1 MLLLCASVCVSQAQK
16 LEGSWTGKLSV
27 QGTQLTL
34 VFHIEKD
41 KNSGFIV
48 TMDSP
53 DQSVKGVPATVNSLT
68 ADSVDI
74 VISSI
79 GARYLGK
86 QQGDNI
92 QGTFTQFGKSF
103 PLMLNRGVEELRRPQ
118 TPHAPYP
125 YQTEEVTFQNAKANA
140 VFSGT
145 LTYPVGYEQMNKQ
158 KVPVVL
164 MVTGSGQENR
174 NEEISDHQPFLVLA
188 DYLARHGIASLRYD
202 DRGFAKSTG
211 DASQSTMKD
220 NAEDARCG
228 FNYLKS
234 LKKFGKIG
242 VMGHSE
248 GGSIAMMLAAE
259 GLTDFIVSLA
269 GMAERGDSLMLRQVY
284 QAMEARGGASF
295 ARDYCKVLGAIYAYR
310 NAKKDISHPEVV
322 LDTLLKQT
330 NVSLPA
336 LSRQSLL
343 PVITMQTPW
352 VLDFIATDMACY
364 LPKIKCPVMA
374 VNGSKDVQVDAHDN
388 LSALR
393 KGLKPNKK
401 NLIKEYEGLN
411 HLFQHC
417 TTGQTTE
424 YRLIEETFAPEV
436 MQDIVDWIKAL

>member
-27 QGTQLTL
+27 QGVQLTL
-34 VFHIEKD
+34 VFHVEKD
-41 KNSGFIV
+41 KNNGFIV

-74 VISSI
+74 AISSI

-92 QGTFTQFGKSF
+92 QGTFTQFGRSF
-103 PLMLNRGVEELRRPQ
+103 PLVLNRGVEELKRPQ

-125 YQTEEVTFQNAKANA
+125 YQTEEVTFQNAKASA

-164 MVTGSGQENR
+164 MVTGSGQEDR
-174 NEEISDHQPFLVLA
+174 NEEMFDHQPFLVLA

-310 NAKKDISHPEVV
+310 NAKKDISHPEAV
-322 LDTLLKQT
+322 LDSLLKQT

-393 KGLKPNKK
+393 KGLKTNKK

-436 MQDIVDWIKAL
+436 MQDISDWIKAL

>member
-1 MLLLCASVCVSQAQK
+1 MLLLCASVCASQAQK

-34 VFHIEKD
+34 VFHVEKD
-41 KNSGFIV
+41 KNNGFIG

-74 VISSI
+74 AISSI

-86 QQGDNI
+86 QQGDYI
-92 QGTFTQFGKSF
+92 QGTFTQFGRSF
-103 PLMLNRGVEELRRPQ
+103 PLMLNRGVEELKRPQ

-174 NEEISDHQPFLVLA
+174 NEEMFDHQPFLVLA
-188 DYLARHGIASLRYD
+188 DYLAHHGIASLRYD

-259 GLTDFIVSLA
+259 GLPDFIVSLA
-269 GMAERGDSLMLRQVY
+269 GMAGRGDILMLRQVY

-343 PVITMQTPW
+343 PVLTMQTPW

>member
-1 MLLLCASVCVSQAQK
+1 MLLLCASVCASHAQK

-27 QGTQLTL
+27 QGVQLTL
-34 VFHIEKD
+34 VFHVEKD
-41 KNSGFIV
+41 KSNGFIV

-74 VISSI
+74 AISSI

-86 QQGDNI
+86 QQGDHI
-92 QGTFTQFGKSF
+92 QGTFTQFGRSF
-103 PLMLNRGVEELRRPQ
+103 PLMLNRGVEELKRPQ

-145 LTYPVGYEQMNKQ
+145 LIYPVGYEQMNKQ

-174 NEEISDHQPFLVLA
+174 NEEMFDHQPFLVLA

-248 GGSIAMMLAAE
+248 GGSVAMMLAAE
-259 GLTDFIVSLA
+259 SLPDFIVSLA

-310 NAKKDISHPEVV
+310 NAKKDISHPEAV
-322 LDTLLKQT
+322 LDSLLKQT

-436 MQDIVDWIKAL
+436 MLDIADWIKAL

>member
-1 MLLLCASVCVSQAQK
+1 MLLLCASVCASHAQK

-27 QGTQLTL
+27 QGVQLTL
-34 VFHIEKD
+34 VFHVEKD
-41 KNSGFIV
+41 KNNGFIV

-74 VISSI
+74 AISSI

-86 QQGDNI
+86 QQGDHI
-92 QGTFTQFGKSF
+92 QGTFTQFGRSF
-103 PLMLNRGVEELRRPQ
+103 PLMLNRGVEELKRPQ

-125 YQTEEVTFQNAKANA
+125 YPTEDVTFQNAKANA

-145 LTYPVGYEQMNKQ
+145 LTYPAGYEQMNKQ

-164 MVTGSGQENR
+164 MITGSGQENR
-174 NEEISDHQPFLVLA
+174 NEEIFDHQPFLVLA

-234 LKKFGKIG
+234 LKKFGTVG

-248 GGSIAMMLAAE
+248 GGCIAMMLAAE
-259 GLTDFIVSLA
+259 GLPDFIVSLA
-269 GMAERGDSLMLRQVY
+269 GVAGRGDSLMLKQVY
-284 QAMEARGGASF
+284 QAMEARGGATF
-295 ARDYCKVLGAIYAYR
+295 AHDYCKVLGAIYAYR

-322 LDTLLKQT
+322 LDALLKQT

-343 PVITMQTPW
+343 PIITMQTPW

-364 LPKIKCPVMA
+364 LAKIKCPVMA

-393 KGLKPNKK
+393 KGLKSNKK
-401 NLIKEYEGLN
+401 NLIKKYEGLN

>member
-1 MLLLCASVCVSQAQK
+1 MLLLCASVCASHAQK

-34 VFHIEKD
+34 VFHVEKD
-41 KNSGFIV
+41 KNNGFIV

-53 DQSVKGVPATVNSLT
+53 DQSVKGVPATVNCLT

-74 VISSI
+74 AILSI

-86 QQGDNI
+86 QQGDHI
-92 QGTFTQFGKSF
+92 QGTFTQFGRSF
-103 PLMLNRGVEELRRPQ
+103 PLMLNRGVEELKRPQ

-174 NEEISDHQPFLVLA
+174 NEEIFDHQPFLVLA

-259 GLTDFIVSLA
+259 GLPDFIVSLA
-269 GMAERGDSLMLRQVY
+269 GMAERGDSLMLKQVY
-284 QAMEARGGASF
+284 QAMEARGGATF

-310 NAKKDISHPEVV
+310 NAKKDISHPELV
-322 LDTLLKQT
+322 LDSLLKQT

-343 PVITMQTPW
+343 PVITMQIPW
-352 VLDFIATDMACY
+352 FLDFIATDMACY
-364 LPKIKCPVMA
+364 LPKIKCSVMA

-393 KGLKPNKK
+393 KGLKSNKK
-401 NLIKEYEGLN
+401 NLIKKYEGLN

>member
-1 MLLLCASVCVSQAQK
+1 MFLLYASVCASQAQK
-16 LEGSWTGKLSV
+16 MEGSWTGKLSV
-27 QGTQLTL
+27 QGVQLTL
-34 VFHIEKD
+34 VFHVEKD
-41 KNSGFIV
+41 KNNGFIV

-53 DQSVKGVPATVNSLT
+53 NQSVKGVPATVNSLT

-74 VISSI
+74 AISLI

-86 QQGDNI
+86 QQGDHI
-92 QGTFTQFGKSF
+92 QGTFTQFGRSF
-103 PLMLNRGVEELRRPQ
+103 PLMLNRGVEELKRPQ
-118 TPHAPYP
+118 IPHAPYP
-125 YQTEEVTFQNAKANA
+125 YQTEEITFQNAKANA

-174 NEEISDHQPFLVLA
+174 NEEMFDHQPFLVLA

-269 GMAERGDSLMLRQVY
+269 GMAERGDSLMLKQVY

-295 ARDYCKVLGAIYAYR
+295 ACDYCKVLGAIYAYR
-310 NAKKDISHPEVV
+310 NAKKDISQPEVV
-322 LDTLLKQT
+322 LDALLKQT

-343 PVITMQTPW
+343 PVITIQTPW

-436 MQDIVDWIKAL
+436 MQDISDWIKAL

>member
-1 MLLLCASVCVSQAQK
+1 MLLLCASVCSSQAQK
-16 LEGSWTGKLSV
+16 LDGSWTGKLSV
-27 QGTQLTL
+27 QGVQLTL
-34 VFHIEKD
+34 VFHVEKD
-41 KNSGFIV
+41 KNNGFIV

-53 DQSVKGVPATVNSLT
+53 DQSVKGVPATMNSLT

-74 VISSI
+74 AISSI

-86 QQGDNI
+86 QQGDHI
-92 QGTFTQFGKSF
+92 QGTFTQFGRSF
-103 PLMLNRGVEELRRPQ
+103 PLMLNRGVEELKRPQ

-174 NEEISDHQPFLVLA
+174 NEEMFDHQPFLVLA

-248 GGSIAMMLAAE
+248 GGSVAMMLAAE
-259 GLTDFIVSLA
+259 GLPDFIVSLA

-310 NAKKDISHPEVV
+310 NARKDISHPEAV
-322 LDTLLKQT
+322 LDSLLKQT

-374 VNGSKDVQVDAHDN
+374 VNGCKDVQVDAHDN

-393 KGLKPNKK
+393 KGLKTNKK

-436 MQDIVDWIKAL
+436 MQDIADWIKAL

>member
-1 MLLLCASVCVSQAQK
+1 MLLLCASVCASHAQK

-34 VFHIEKD
+34 VFHVEKD
-41 KNSGFIV
+41 KNNGFIV

-53 DQSVKGVPATVNSLT
+53 DQSVNGVPTTVNSLT

-86 QQGDNI
+86 QQGDHI
-92 QGTFTQFGKSF
+92 QGTFTQFGRSF
-103 PLMLNRGVEELRRPQ
+103 PLKLNRGVEELKRPQ

-125 YQTEEVTFQNAKANA
+125 YQTEDVTFQNAKANA

-174 NEEISDHQPFLVLA
+174 NEEMFDHQPFLVLA

-228 FNYLKS
+228 FNFLKS

-248 GGSIAMMLAAE
+248 GGSVAMMLAAE
-259 GLTDFIVSLA
+259 GLPDFIVSLA

-310 NAKKDISHPEVV
+310 NAKKDISHPEAV
-322 LDTLLKQT
+322 LDSLLKQT

-393 KGLKPNKK
+393 KGVKPNKK
-401 NLIKEYEGLN
+401 HLIKEYEGLN

-436 MQDIVDWIKAL
+436 MQDISDWIKAL

>member
-1 MLLLCASVCVSQAQK
+1 MLLLCASVCASHAQK

-34 VFHIEKD
+34 VFHVEKD
-41 KNSGFIV
+41 KNSGFIG

-53 DQSVKGVPATVNSLT
+53 DQSVKGVPTTVNSLT

-86 QQGDNI
+86 QQGDHI
-92 QGTFTQFGKSF
+92 QGTFTQFGRSF
-103 PLMLNRGVEELRRPQ
+103 PLMLNRGAEELKRPQ

-174 NEEISDHQPFLVLA
+174 NEEIFDHQPFLVLA

-259 GLTDFIVSLA
+259 GLPDFIVSLA
-269 GMAERGDSLMLRQVY
+269 GMAGRGDSLMLKQVY

-310 NAKKDISHPEVV
+310 NAKKDISQPEVV

-343 PVITMQTPW
+343 PVLTMQTPW

-374 VNGSKDVQVDAHDN
+374 VNGSKDVQVDAHNN

-424 YRLIEETFAPEV
+424 YRLIEETFATEV

>member
-1 MLLLCASVCVSQAQK
+1 MLLLCASVCASQAQK

-27 QGTQLTL
+27 QGVQLTL
-34 VFHIEKD
+34 VFHVEKD
-41 KNSGFIV
+41 KNNGFIV

-74 VISSI
+74 AISSI

-86 QQGDNI
+86 QQGDHI
-92 QGTFTQFGKSF
+92 QGTFTQFGRAF
-103 PLMLNRGVEELRRPQ
+103 PLILNRGVEEIKRPQ
-118 TPHAPYP
+118 TPHPPYP
-125 YQTEEVTFQNAKANA
+125 YQSEEVTFQNAKANA

-145 LTYPVGYEQMNKQ
+145 LTYPAGYEQMNKQ

-174 NEEISDHQPFLVLA
+174 NEEIFDHQPFLVLA

-234 LKKFGKIG
+234 LKKFGTVG

-248 GGSIAMMLAAE
+248 GGCIAMMLAAE
-259 GLTDFIVSLA
+259 GLPDFIVSLA
-269 GMAERGDSLMLRQVY
+269 GVAGRGDSLMLKQVY
-284 QAMEARGGASF
+284 QAMEARGGATF
-295 ARDYCKVLGAIYAYR
+295 AHDYCKVLGAIYAYR

-322 LDTLLKQT
+322 LDALLKQT

-343 PVITMQTPW
+343 PIITMQTPW

-364 LPKIKCPVMA
+364 LAKIKCPVMA

-393 KGLKPNKK
+393 KGLKSNKK
-401 NLIKEYEGLN
+401 NLIKKYEGLN

>member
-1 MLLLCASVCVSQAQK
+1 MLLLCASVCASHAQK

-27 QGTQLTL
+27 QGVQLTL
-34 VFHIEKD
+34 VFQVEKD
-41 KNSGFIV
+41 KNNGFIV

-74 VISSI
+74 AISSI

-86 QQGDNI
+86 QQGDHI
-92 QGTFTQFGKSF
+92 QGTFTQFGKAF
-103 PLMLNRGVEELRRPQ
+103 PLMLNRGVEELKRPQ

-125 YQTEEVTFQNAKANA
+125 YQTEEVIFQNAKANA

-174 NEEISDHQPFLVLA
+174 NEEMFEHQPFLVLA

-211 DASQSTMKD
+211 DASRSTMKD

-248 GGSIAMMLAAE
+248 GGSVAMMLAAE
-259 GLTDFIVSLA
+259 GLPDFIVSLA
-269 GMAERGDSLMLRQVY
+269 GMAERGDSLMLKQVY
-284 QAMEARGGASF
+284 QAMETRGGASF

-310 NAKKDISHPEVV
+310 NAKKDISHPEAV
-322 LDTLLKQT
+322 LDSLLKQT

-374 VNGSKDVQVDAHDN
+374 VNGSKDVQVEAHDN

-393 KGLKPNKK
+393 KGLKTNKK

-436 MQDIVDWIKAL
+436 MQDIADWIKAL

>member
-1 MLLLCASVCVSQAQK
+1 MLLFCASVCASHAQK

-34 VFHIEKD
+34 VFHVEKD
-41 KNSGFIV
+41 KNNGFIG

-74 VISSI
+74 AVSSI

-92 QGTFTQFGKSF
+92 QGTFTQFGRSF
-103 PLMLNRGVEELRRPQ
+103 PLMLNRGVEELKRPQ

-125 YQTEEVTFQNAKANA
+125 YQTEEVTFQNAKASA

-174 NEEISDHQPFLVLA
+174 NEDIFDHQPFLVLA

-310 NAKKDISHPEVV
+310 NAKKDISHPEAV
-322 LDTLLKQT
+322 LDSLLKQT

-374 VNGSKDVQVDAHDN
+374 VNGCKDVQVDAHDN

-393 KGLKPNKK
+393 KGLKTNKK

>member
-1 MLLLCASVCVSQAQK
+1 MLLLCASVCASQAQK
-16 LEGSWTGKLSV
+16 LKGSWTGKLSV

-34 VFHIEKD
+34 VFHFEKD
-41 KNSGFIV
+41 KNNGFIV

-53 DQSVKGVPATVNSLT
+53 DQSVKGVPATMNSLT

-74 VISSI
+74 AISSI

-86 QQGDNI
+86 QQGDHI
-92 QGTFTQFGKSF
+92 QGTFTQFGRSF
-103 PLMLNRGVEELRRPQ
+103 PLMLNRGVEELKRPQ

-174 NEEISDHQPFLVLA
+174 NEEMFDHQPFLVLA

-248 GGSIAMMLAAE
+248 GGSVAMMLAAE
-259 GLTDFIVSLA
+259 GLPDFIVSLA

-310 NAKKDISHPEVV
+310 NARKDISHPEAV
-322 LDTLLKQT
+322 LDSLLKQT

-374 VNGSKDVQVDAHDN
+374 VNGCKDVQVDAHDN

-393 KGLKPNKK
+393 KGLKTNKK

-436 MQDIVDWIKAL
+436 MQDIADWIKAL

>member
-1 MLLLCASVCVSQAQK
+1 MLLLCASVCTSHAQK

-34 VFHIEKD
+34 VFHVEKD
-41 KNSGFIV
+41 KNNGFIG

-103 PLMLNRGVEELRRPQ
+103 PLILNRGVEELKRPQ

-125 YQTEEVTFQNAKANA
+125 YQTEDVTFQNAKANA

-174 NEEISDHQPFLVLA
+174 NEEIFDHQPFLVLA
-188 DYLARHGIASLRYD
+188 DYLAHHGIASLRYD

-242 VMGHSE
+242 AMGHSE

-259 GLTDFIVSLA
+259 GLPDFIVSLA
-269 GMAERGDSLMLRQVY
+269 GVAGRGDSLMLKQVY
-284 QAMEARGGASF
+284 QAMEARGGVTF

-352 VLDFIATDMACY
+352 VLDFIATDMACH

>member
-34 VFHIEKD
+34 VFHVEKD
-41 KNSGFIV
+41 KNNGFIG

-74 VISSI
+74 AISSI

-92 QGTFTQFGKSF
+92 QGTFTQFGRSF
-103 PLMLNRGVEELRRPQ
+103 PLVLNRGVEELKRPQ

-174 NEEISDHQPFLVLA
+174 NEEMFDHQPFLVLA

-259 GLTDFIVSLA
+259 GLPDFIVSLA

-310 NAKKDISHPEVV
+310 NAKKDISHPEAV
-322 LDTLLKQT
+322 LDSLLKQT
-330 NVSLPA
+330 NVSLLA

-393 KGLKPNKK
+393 KGVKPNKK

-436 MQDIVDWIKAL
+436 MQDISDWIKAL

>member
-1 MLLLCASVCVSQAQK
+1 MLLLCASVCASHAQK

-34 VFHIEKD
+34 VFHVEKD
-41 KNSGFIV
+41 KNNGFIG

-74 VISSI
+74 VISPI

-103 PLMLNRGVEELRRPQ
+103 PLMLNRGAEELKRPQ

-158 KVPVVL
+158 KVPMVL

-174 NEEISDHQPFLVLA
+174 NEEIFDHQPFLVLA

-259 GLTDFIVSLA
+259 GLPDFIVSLA
-269 GMAERGDSLMLRQVY
+269 GVSGRGDSLMLKQVY

-310 NAKKDISHPEVV
+310 NAKKDISQPEVV
-322 LDTLLKQT
+322 LDALLKQT

>member
-1 MLLLCASVCVSQAQK
+1 MLLLCASVCASHAQK

-34 VFHIEKD
+34 VFHVEKD
-41 KNSGFIV
+41 KNSGFIG

-74 VISSI
+74 AVSAI

-86 QQGDNI
+86 QQGDHI
-92 QGTFTQFGKSF
+92 QGTFTQFGRSF
-103 PLMLNRGVEELRRPQ
+103 PLILNRGVEELKRPQ

-125 YQTEEVTFQNAKANA
+125 YQTEDVTFQNTKANA

-174 NEEISDHQPFLVLA
+174 NEEIFDHQPFLVLA
-188 DYLARHGIASLRYD
+188 NYLARHGIASLRYD

-228 FNYLKS
+228 FNYLKN

-322 LDTLLKQT
+322 LDALLKQT

-374 VNGSKDVQVDAHDN
+374 VNGNKDVQVDAHDN

>member
-16 LEGSWTGKLSV
+16 LEGSWMGKLSV
-27 QGTQLTL
+27 HGVQLTL
-34 VFHIEKD
+34 VFHVEKD
-41 KNSGFIV
+41 KNNGFIV

-74 VISSI
+74 AISSI

-86 QQGDNI
+86 QQGDHI

-103 PLMLNRGVEELRRPQ
+103 PLMLNRGVEELKRPQ

-174 NEEISDHQPFLVLA
+174 NEEIFDHQPFLVLA

-248 GGSIAMMLAAE
+248 GGSIVMMLAAE
-259 GLTDFIVSLA
+259 GLPDFIVSLA
-269 GMAERGDSLMLRQVY
+269 GVAGRGDSLMLKQVY
-284 QAMEARGGASF
+284 QAVEARGGASF

-310 NAKKDISHPEVV
+310 NAKKDISQPEVV
-322 LDTLLKQT
+322 LDSLLKQT

-343 PVITMQTPW
+343 PVISMQTPW

-364 LPKIKCPVMA
+364 
-374 VNGSKDVQVDAHDN
+374 GSVENQW
-388 LSALR
+388 
-393 KGLKPNKK
+393 G
-401 NLIKEYEGLN
+401 
-411 HLFQHC
+411 
-417 TTGQTTE
+417 
-424 YRLIEETFAPEV
+424 
-436 MQDIVDWIKAL
+436 

>member
-1 MLLLCASVCVSQAQK
+1 MLLLCASVCASHAQK

-53 DQSVKGVPATVNSLT
+53 DQSVKGVPTTVNSLT

-86 QQGDNI
+86 QQGDHI
-92 QGTFTQFGKSF
+92 QGTFTQFGRSF
-103 PLMLNRGVEELRRPQ
+103 PLKLNRGAEELKRPH

-125 YQTEEVTFQNAKANA
+125 YQTEEITFQNAKANA

-174 NEEISDHQPFLVLA
+174 NEEIFDQQPFLVLA

-228 FNYLKS
+228 FNYLRS

-259 GLTDFIVSLA
+259 GLPDFIVSLA
-269 GMAERGDSLMLRQVY
+269 GMAERGDSLMLKQVY
-284 QAMEARGGASF
+284 QAMEARGGVTF

-310 NAKKDISHPEVV
+310 NAKKDISHPEAV

-336 LSRQSLL
+336 LSRQSFL
-343 PVITMQTPW
+343 PIITMQTPW

-374 VNGSKDVQVDAHDN
+374 MNGSKDVQVDAHDN

-424 YRLIEETFAPEV
+424 YRLIEETLAPEV

>member
-1 MLLLCASVCVSQAQK
+1 MLLLCASVCASHAQK

-34 VFHIEKD
+34 VFHVDKD
-41 KNSGFIV
+41 KNSGFIG

-74 VISSI
+74 AISSI

-103 PLMLNRGVEELRRPQ
+103 PLMLNRGVEELKRSQ

-125 YQTEEVTFQNAKANA
+125 YQTEDVTFQKAKANA

-174 NEEISDHQPFLVLA
+174 SEEIFDHQPFLVLA

-259 GLTDFIVSLA
+259 RLPDFIVSLA
-269 GMAERGDSLMLRQVY
+269 GVAGRGDSLMLKQVY

-322 LDTLLKQT
+322 LDSLLKQT

-401 NLIKEYEGLN
+401 NLIKEYKGLN

>member
-1 MLLLCASVCVSQAQK
+1 MLLLCASVCASHAQK

-27 QGTQLTL
+27 QGVQLTL
-34 VFHIEKD
+34 VFHVEKD

-74 VISSI
+74 AISSI

-86 QQGDNI
+86 QQGDHI

-103 PLMLNRGVEELRRPQ
+103 PLMLNRGAEELKRPQ

-174 NEEISDHQPFLVLA
+174 NEEMFDHQPFLVLA

-211 DASQSTMKD
+211 DASQSTMKE
-220 NAEDARCG
+220 NSEDARCG

-259 GLTDFIVSLA
+259 SLPDFIVSLA

-284 QAMEARGGASF
+284 QAMEARGGATF

-374 VNGSKDVQVDAHDN
+374 LNGSKDVQVEAHNN

>member
-1 MLLLCASVCVSQAQK
+1 MLLLCASVCASHAQK

-27 QGTQLTL
+27 QGVQLTL
-34 VFHIEKD
+34 VFHVEKD
-41 KNSGFIV
+41 KSNGFIV

-74 VISSI
+74 AISSI

-86 QQGDNI
+86 QQGDHI
-92 QGTFTQFGKSF
+92 QGTFTQFGRSF
-103 PLMLNRGVEELRRPQ
+103 PLMLNRGVEELKRSQ

-125 YQTEEVTFQNAKANA
+125 YPTEEVTFQNAKANA

-145 LTYPVGYEQMNKQ
+145 LIYPVGYEQMNKQ

-174 NEEISDHQPFLVLA
+174 NEEIFDHQPFLVLA

-248 GGSIAMMLAAE
+248 GGSIGMMLAAE

-295 ARDYCKVLGAIYAYR
+295 AHDYCKVLGAIYAYR
-310 NAKKDISHPEVV
+310 NAKKDISHPEAV
-322 LDTLLKQT
+322 LDSLLKQT

-336 LSRQSLL
+336 LSRQSFL

-436 MQDIVDWIKAL
+436 MQNIVDWIKAL

>member
-1 MLLLCASVCVSQAQK
+1 MLLLCASVCVSHAQK

-34 VFHIEKD
+34 VFHVEKD
-41 KNSGFIV
+41 KSNGFIG

-74 VISSI
+74 AVSSI

-86 QQGDNI
+86 HQGDHI
-92 QGTFTQFGKSF
+92 QGTFTQFGRSF
-103 PLMLNRGVEELRRPQ
+103 PLMLNRGVEELKRPQ

-125 YQTEEVTFQNAKANA
+125 YQIDEVTFQNAKANA

-174 NEEISDHQPFLVLA
+174 NEEIFDHQPFLVLA

-259 GLTDFIVSLA
+259 GLPDFIVSLA
-269 GMAERGDSLMLRQVY
+269 GVAGRGDSLMLKQVY
-284 QAMEARGGASF
+284 QAMEARGGATF

-310 NAKKDISHPEVV
+310 NAKKDISHPEAV
-322 LDTLLKQT
+322 LDSLLKQT

-336 LSRQSLL
+336 LSRQSFL

-364 LPKIKCPVMA
+364 LAKIKCPVMA
-374 VNGSKDVQVDAHDN
+374 VNGSKDVQVDVHDN
-388 LSALR
+388 FSALR

>member
-16 LEGSWTGKLSV
+16 LEGSWMGKLSV
-27 QGTQLTL
+27 HGVQLTL
-34 VFHIEKD
+34 VFHVEKD
-41 KNSGFIV
+41 KNNGFIV

-74 VISSI
+74 AISSI

-86 QQGDNI
+86 QQGDHI
-92 QGTFTQFGKSF
+92 QGTFTQFGRAF
-103 PLMLNRGVEELRRPQ
+103 PLMLNRGVEELKRPQ

-145 LTYPVGYEQMNKQ
+145 LIYPVGYEQMNKQ
-158 KVPVVL
+158 NVPVVL

-174 NEEISDHQPFLVLA
+174 NEEIFDHQPFLVLA

-259 GLTDFIVSLA
+259 GLPDFIVSLA
-269 GMAERGDSLMLRQVY
+269 GVAGRGDSLMLKQVY

-310 NAKKDISHPEVV
+310 NAKKDISHPEAV
-322 LDTLLKQT
+322 LDSLLKQT

-336 LSRQSLL
+336 LSRQSFL

-374 VNGSKDVQVDAHDN
+374 VNGSKDVQVNAHDN

-436 MQDIVDWIKAL
+436 MQNIVDWIKAL

>member
-1 MLLLCASVCVSQAQK
+1 MLLLCASICASQAQK
-16 LEGSWTGKLSV
+16 LEGSWTGKLLV

-34 VFHIEKD
+34 VFHVEKD
-41 KNSGFIV
+41 KNSGFIG

-92 QGTFTQFGKSF
+92 QGTFTQFGRTF
-103 PLMLNRGVEELRRPQ
+103 PLMLNCGVEELKRPQ
-118 TPHAPYP
+118 TSHAPYP
-125 YQTEEVTFQNAKANA
+125 YQTEDVTFQNAKANA

-174 NEEISDHQPFLVLA
+174 NEEIFDHQPFLVLA

-220 NAEDARCG
+220 NAEDAHCG

-259 GLTDFIVSLA
+259 GLPDFIVSLA
-269 GMAERGDSLMLRQVY
+269 GVAGRGDSLMLKQVY
-284 QAMEARGGASF
+284 QAMEARGGATF

-310 NAKKDISHPEVV
+310 NAKKDISHPEAV
-322 LDTLLKQT
+322 LDSLLKQT

-343 PVITMQTPW
+343 PVITMQTAW

-364 LPKIKCPVMA
+364 LLKIKCPVMA

>member
-1 MLLLCASVCVSQAQK
+1 MLLLCASVCASHAQK

-27 QGTQLTL
+27 QGVQLTL

-41 KNSGFIV
+41 KNSGFV
-48 TMDSP
+48 GTMDSP

-74 VISSI
+74 AVSLI

-86 QQGDNI
+86 QQGDHI
-92 QGTFTQFGKSF
+92 QGTLTQFGKSF

-125 YQTEEVTFQNAKANA
+125 YQTEEVTFQNAKAKA

-174 NEEISDHQPFLVLA
+174 NEEIFDHQPFLVLA

-228 FNYLKS
+228 FNYLKN

-248 GGSIAMMLAAE
+248 GGSIAMMLAADF
-259 GLTDFIVSLA
+259 LPDFIVSLA

-284 QAMEARGGASF
+284 QAMEARGGATF

-310 NAKKDISHPEVV
+310 NAKKDISQPEVV
-322 LDTLLKQT
+322 LDALLKQT

-364 LPKIKCPVMA
+364 LPKIKCPIMA

-388 LSALR
+388 LSVLR

-424 YRLIEETFAPEV
+424 YRLIEETFASEV
-436 MQDIVDWIKAL
+436 MQDIVDWIKGL

>member
-1 MLLLCASVCVSQAQK
+1 MLLLCASVCASHAQK

-41 KNSGFIV
+41 KNNGFIV

-53 DQSVKGVPATVNSLT
+53 DQSVKCVPATVNSLT

-74 VISSI
+74 AISSI

-86 QQGDNI
+86 QQGDHI
-92 QGTFTQFGKSF
+92 QGTFTQFGRSF
-103 PLMLNRGVEELRRPQ
+103 PLMLNRGVEELKRPQ

-174 NEEISDHQPFLVLA
+174 NEEMFDHQPFLVLA
-188 DYLARHGIASLRYD
+188 DYLAHHGIASLRYD

-259 GLTDFIVSLA
+259 GLPDFIVSLA
-269 GMAERGDSLMLRQVY
+269 GMAGRGDILMLRQVY

-310 NAKKDISHPEVV
+310 NAKKDISRPEVV

-436 MQDIVDWIKAL
+436 MQDISDWIKAL

>member
-27 QGTQLTL
+27 QGVQLTL
-34 VFHIEKD
+34 VFHVEKD
-41 KNSGFIV
+41 KNNGFIG

-74 VISSI
+74 AISSI

-86 QQGDNI
+86 QQGDHI
-92 QGTFTQFGKSF
+92 QGTFTQFGKAF
-103 PLMLNRGVEELRRPQ
+103 PLMLNRGVEELKRPQ

-145 LTYPVGYEQMNKQ
+145 LTYPVGYEHMNKQ

-164 MVTGSGQENR
+164 MVTGSGQEDR
-174 NEEISDHQPFLVLA
+174 NEEMFDHQPFLVLA

-211 DASQSTMKD
+211 DASRSTMKD

-284 QAMEARGGASF
+284 QAMEASGGASF

-310 NAKKDISHPEVV
+310 NAKKDISHPEAV
-322 LDTLLKQT
+322 LDSLLKQT

-417 TTGQTTE
+417 STGQTTE

>member
-27 QGTQLTL
+27 QGVQLTL
-34 VFHIEKD
+34 VFHVEKD
-41 KNSGFIV
+41 NNNGFIV

-92 QGTFTQFGKSF
+92 QGTFTQFGRSF
-103 PLMLNRGVEELRRPQ
+103 PLMLNRGVEELKRLQ

-174 NEEISDHQPFLVLA
+174 NEEIFDHQPFLVLA

-322 LDTLLKQT
+322 LDSLLKQT

-336 LSRQSLL
+336 LSRQSFL

-393 KGLKPNKK
+393 KGLKPHKK

>member
-1 MLLLCASVCVSQAQK
+1 MLLLCASVCASQAQK

-34 VFHIEKD
+34 VFHVEKD
-41 KNSGFIV
+41 KNNGFIG

-74 VISSI
+74 AISSI

-86 QQGDNI
+86 QQGDHI
-92 QGTFTQFGKSF
+92 QGTFTQFGRSF
-103 PLMLNRGVEELRRPQ
+103 PLMLNRGVEELKRPQ

-125 YQTEEVTFQNAKANA
+125 YQTEEVTFQNAKASA

-174 NEEISDHQPFLVLA
+174 NEEMFDHQPFLVLA
-188 DYLARHGIASLRYD
+188 DYLAHHGIASLRYD

-259 GLTDFIVSLA
+259 GLPDFIVSLA

-310 NAKKDISHPEVV
+310 NAKKDISRPEVV

-393 KGLKPNKK
+393 KGVKPNKK

>member
-1 MLLLCASVCVSQAQK
+1 MLLLCASVCASHAQK

-27 QGTQLTL
+27 QGVQLTL
-34 VFHIEKD
+34 VFHVEKD
-41 KNSGFIV
+41 KSNGFIV

-74 VISSI
+74 AISSI

-86 QQGDNI
+86 QQGDHI
-92 QGTFTQFGKSF
+92 QGTFTQFGRSF
-103 PLMLNRGVEELRRPQ
+103 PLMLNRGVEELKRSQ

-125 YQTEEVTFQNAKANA
+125 YPTEEVTFQNAKANA

-145 LTYPVGYEQMNKQ
+145 LIYPVGYEQMNKQ

-174 NEEISDHQPFLVLA
+174 NEEIFDHQPFLVLA

-295 ARDYCKVLGAIYAYR
+295 AHDYCKVLGAIYAYR
-310 NAKKDISHPEVV
+310 NAKKDISHPEAV
-322 LDTLLKQT
+322 LDSLLKQT

-336 LSRQSLL
+336 LSRQSFL

-436 MQDIVDWIKAL
+436 MQNIVDWIKAL

>member
-1 MLLLCASVCVSQAQK
+1 MLLLCASVCASHAQK

-27 QGTQLTL
+27 QGVQLTL
-34 VFHIEKD
+34 VFHVEKD
-41 KNSGFIV
+41 KNNGFIV

-74 VISSI
+74 AVSSI

-86 QQGDNI
+86 QQGDHI
-92 QGTFTQFGKSF
+92 QGTFTQFGRSF
-103 PLMLNRGVEELRRPQ
+103 PLMINRGVEELKRPQ
-118 TPHAPYP
+118 SPHAPYP

-174 NEEISDHQPFLVLA
+174 NEEMFDHQPFLVLA

-248 GGSIAMMLAAE
+248 GGSVAMMLAAE
-259 GLTDFIVSLA
+259 GLPDFIVSLA

-310 NAKKDISHPEVV
+310 NAKKDISRPEVV

-436 MQDIVDWIKAL
+436 MQDIADWIKAL

>member
-1 MLLLCASVCVSQAQK
+1 MLLLCASVCASHAQK

-34 VFHIEKD
+34 VFHVEKD
-41 KNSGFIV
+41 KNNGFIV

-53 DQSVKGVPATVNSLT
+53 DQSVKGVPATMNSLT

-74 VISSI
+74 AISSI

-92 QGTFTQFGKSF
+92 QGTFTQFGRSF
-103 PLMLNRGVEELRRPQ
+103 PLVLNRGVEELKRPQ

-125 YQTEEVTFQNAKANA
+125 YQTEEVTFQNAKASA

-174 NEEISDHQPFLVLA
+174 NEEMFDHQPFLVLA

-211 DASQSTMKD
+211 DASRSTMKD

-248 GGSIAMMLAAE
+248 GGSVAMMLAAE
-259 GLTDFIVSLA
+259 GLPDFIVSLA
-269 GMAERGDSLMLRQVY
+269 GMAERGDSLMLKQVY
-284 QAMEARGGASF
+284 QAMETRGGASF

-310 NAKKDISHPEVV
+310 NAKKDISHPEAV
-322 LDTLLKQT
+322 LDALLKQT

-436 MQDIVDWIKAL
+436 MQEIADWIKAL

>member
-1 MLLLCASVCVSQAQK
+1 MLLLCASVCASHAQK

-34 VFHIEKD
+34 VFHVEKD
-41 KNSGFIV
+41 KNNGFIV

-53 DQSVKGVPATVNSLT
+53 DQSVKGVPATVNCLT

-74 VISSI
+74 AILSI

-86 QQGDNI
+86 QQGDHI
-92 QGTFTQFGKSF
+92 QGTFTQFGRSF
-103 PLMLNRGVEELRRPQ
+103 PLMLNRGVEELKRPQ

-174 NEEISDHQPFLVLA
+174 NEEIFDHQPFLVLA

-259 GLTDFIVSLA
+259 GLPDFIVSLA
-269 GMAERGDSLMLRQVY
+269 GLAGRGDSLMLKQVY
-284 QAMEARGGASF
+284 LAMEARGGATF

-310 NAKKDISHPEVV
+310 NAKKDISQPEVV

-336 LSRQSLL
+336 LSRQSFL
-343 PVITMQTPW
+343 PAITMQTPW

-364 LPKIKCPVMA
+364 LPKINCPVMA
-374 VNGSKDVQVDAHDN
+374 VNGCKDVQVDAHDN

>member
-1 MLLLCASVCVSQAQK
+1 MLLLCASVCASHAQK

-27 QGTQLTL
+27 QGAQLTL
-34 VFHIEKD
+34 VFHVEKD
-41 KNSGFIV
+41 KNNGFIG

-74 VISSI
+74 AVSSI

-86 QQGDNI
+86 QQGDHI
-92 QGTFTQFGKSF
+92 QGTFTQFGRSF
-103 PLMLNRGVEELRRPQ
+103 PLMLNRGVEELKRPQ

-174 NEEISDHQPFLVLA
+174 NEEIFDHQPFLVLA

-248 GGSIAMMLAAE
+248 GGSVAMMLAAE
-259 GLTDFIVSLA
+259 GLPDFIVSLA

-310 NAKKDISHPEVV
+310 NAKKDISRPEVV

-374 VNGSKDVQVDAHDN
+374 VNGCKDVQVDAHDN

-393 KGLKPNKK
+393 KGLKTNKK

-424 YRLIEETFAPEV
+424 YRLTEETFAPEV

>member
-27 QGTQLTL
+27 QGVQLTL
-34 VFHIEKD
+34 VFHVEKD
-41 KNSGFIV
+41 KNNGFIG

-74 VISSI
+74 AISSI

-86 QQGDNI
+86 QQGDHI
-92 QGTFTQFGKSF
+92 QGTFTQFGKAF
-103 PLMLNRGVEELRRPQ
+103 PLMLNRGVEELKRPQ

-125 YQTEEVTFQNAKANA
+125 YQTEEVIFQNAKANA

-174 NEEISDHQPFLVLA
+174 NEEMFEHQPFLVLA

-211 DASQSTMKD
+211 DASRSTMKD

-248 GGSIAMMLAAE
+248 GGSVAMMLAAE
-259 GLTDFIVSLA
+259 GLPDFIVSLA
-269 GMAERGDSLMLRQVY
+269 GVAGRGDSLMLKQVY
-284 QAMEARGGASF
+284 QAMEARGGATF

-322 LDTLLKQT
+322 LDALLKQT

-374 VNGSKDVQVDAHDN
+374 VNGSKDVQVDVHDN
-388 LSALR
+388 FSALR

>member
-27 QGTQLTL
+27 QGVQLTI
-34 VFHIEKD
+34 VFHVEKD

-53 DQSVKGVPATVNSLT
+53 DQSVKGVPATVNCLT

-74 VISSI
+74 AISSI

-86 QQGDNI
+86 QQGDHI
-92 QGTFTQFGKSF
+92 QGTFTQFGRAF
-103 PLMLNRGVEELRRPQ
+103 PLMLNRSAEELKRPQ
-118 TPHAPYP
+118 TPHPPYP
-125 YQTEEVTFQNAKANA
+125 YQSEEVTFQNAKANA

-145 LTYPVGYEQMNKQ
+145 LTYPAGYEQMNKQ

-164 MVTGSGQENR
+164 MITGSGQENR
-174 NEEISDHQPFLVLA
+174 NEEIFDHQPFLVLA

-211 DASQSTMKD
+211 DASQSTMKE

-234 LKKFGKIG
+234 LKKFGTVG

-259 GLTDFIVSLA
+259 ALPDFIVSLA

-310 NAKKDISHPEVV
+310 NAKKDISHPEAV
-322 LDTLLKQT
+322 LDSLLKQT

-343 PVITMQTPW
+343 PIITMQTPW

-417 TTGQTTE
+417 TTGQTME

>member
-27 QGTQLTL
+27 QGVQLTL

-41 KNSGFIV
+41 KNNGFIG

-125 YQTEEVTFQNAKANA
+125 YQTEDVTFQNAKANA

-174 NEEISDHQPFLVLA
+174 NEEIFDHQPFLVLA

-220 NAEDARCG
+220 NSEDARCG

-259 GLTDFIVSLA
+259 GLPEFIVSLA
-269 GMAERGDSLMLRQVY
+269 GVAGRGDSLMLKQVY

-322 LDTLLKQT
+322 LDSLLKQT

-364 LPKIKCPVMA
+364 LPKIECPVMA
-374 VNGSKDVQVDAHDN
+374 VNGCKDVQVDAHDN

-393 KGLKPNKK
+393 KGLKPNNK

-436 MQDIVDWIKAL
+436 MQDIVDWIKGL

>member
-1 MLLLCASVCVSQAQK
+1 MLLLCASVCASHAQK

-34 VFHIEKD
+34 VFHVEKD
-41 KNSGFIV
+41 KNNGFIV

-53 DQSVKGVPATVNSLT
+53 DQSVKGVPATVNCLT

-74 VISSI
+74 AILSI

-86 QQGDNI
+86 QQGDHI
-92 QGTFTQFGKSF
+92 QGTFTQFGRSF
-103 PLMLNRGVEELRRPQ
+103 PLMLNRGVEELKRPQ

-174 NEEISDHQPFLVLA
+174 NEEIFDHQPFLVLA

-259 GLTDFIVSLA
+259 GLPDFIVSLA

-310 NAKKDISHPEVV
+310 NAKKDISQPEVV

-336 LSRQSLL
+336 LSRQSFL
-343 PVITMQTPW
+343 PAITMQTPW

>member
-1 MLLLCASVCVSQAQK
+1 MFLLCASVCASQAQK

-27 QGTQLTL
+27 QGTQLTI
-34 VFHIEKD
+34 VFHFEKD
-41 KNSGFIV
+41 KNNGFIV
-48 TMDSP
+48 MMDSP

-74 VISSI
+74 AISSI

-86 QQGDNI
+86 QQGDHI
-92 QGTFTQFGKSF
+92 QGTFTQFGRSF
-103 PLMLNRGVEELRRPQ
+103 PLMLNRGVEELKRPQ

-174 NEEISDHQPFLVLA
+174 NEEIFDHQPFLVLA
-188 DYLARHGIASLRYD
+188 DYFARHGIASLRYD

-393 KGLKPNKK
+393 KGLKPNIK

-417 TTGQTTE
+417 STGQTTE